1 MFFRLLHN
9 LLNIDSDME
18 IRPIQSNVAEQ
29 GSHYGVR

>member
-9 LLNIDSDME
+9 LLNIDKE